1 MTIQEFLD
9 WLDGRGIVF
18 EDEDLVAEEL
28 SDWGIGLIDY
38 ITITSPGGVVL
49 LQRSKNE

>member
-28 SDWGIGLIDY
+28 GSYGWSLSDKIAFTKSENNTKEG
-38 ITITSPGGVVL
+38 
-49 LQRSKNE
+49 